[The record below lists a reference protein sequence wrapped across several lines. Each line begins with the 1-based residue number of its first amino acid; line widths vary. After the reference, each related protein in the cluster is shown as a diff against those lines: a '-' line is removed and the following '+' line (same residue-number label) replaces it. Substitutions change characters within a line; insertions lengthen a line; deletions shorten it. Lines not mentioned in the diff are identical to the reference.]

1 MRTAFFP
8 SLLSPLSLHAEK
20 LSAALHVSSIQ
31 PPPRLSWRWRRTW
44 QSILTAPVCP
54 SPSGLRSAS
63 ARTSCARM
71 EAAMAAD
78 TGEEQ
83 RRRGPGQPFQP
94 GQSGNPN
101 GRRPGARN
109 RVSAL
114 ALQLMDADAE
124 SVMLALIR
132 AAKSGDVAA
141 IKRCWNGWRR
151 YPATVQCSSTC
162 RQSKP
167 PPIWAR
173 RWAPFC
179 KRRPMAS

>member
-1 MRTAFFP
+1 
-8 SLLSPLSLHAEK
+8 
-20 LSAALHVSSIQ
+20 
-31 PPPRLSWRWRRTW
+31 
-44 QSILTAPVCP
+44 
-54 SPSGLRSAS
+54 
-63 ARTSCARM
+63 M

-141 IKRCWNGWRR
+141 IKLVLERVAPLPRNR
-151 YPATVQCSSTC
+151 PVQFHM
-162 RQSKP
+162 
-167 PPIWAR
+167 PPIETAADLGEAMGAILQAAADGELTPDEATGIASLVETRRRTIETLEHEAR
-173 RWAPFC
+173 IAALEQNRETP
-179 KRRPMAS
+179 R